1 MAQNPQV
8 PYKIDQARTF
18 LSVLCLELNPKTAF
32 GDQYRQETTKDGIPK
47 WEAELAVKFET
58 FGRPTNALIK
68 VGMVSE
74 KDPREGLDLPT
85 MVELVDFEVG
95 VMDATDRD
103 GKPRGAQVWYRCTEI
118 RPLTA
123 TGPRSRPVKGGDE
136 QAGAA

>member
-18 LSVLCLELNPKTAF
+18 LSVLCLECGPKTAF
-32 GDQYRQETTKDGIPK
+32 GDQYRQETTRDGVPK

-68 VGMVSE
+68 VGLVAE
-74 KDPREGLDLPT
+74 KDPSEGLDLPT
-85 MVELVDFEVG
+85 MVELIDFEVG
-95 VMDATDRD
+95 VMDKTDRD
-103 GKPRGAQVWYRCTEI
+103 GKPIGAQVWYRAAEI
-118 RPLTA
+118 RSLASTA
-123 TGPRSRPVKGGDE
+123 PRSRPAKVTDE